1 MAAIP
6 KDSCPHFAGV
16 SETPSFASSSC
27 AECGA
32 FAPTRVCLSCGH
44 VGCCDSSRGHAT
56 AHARESDHPIIRSLP
71 LSDGA
76 FTWCYECN
84 AYLR

>member
-1 MAAIP
+1 MKLAECQHYPALP
-6 KDSCPHFAGV
+6 GSAPGGQA
-16 SETPSFASSSC
+16 C

-32 FAPTRVCLSCGH
+32 AAPIRVCLTCGH

-56 AHARESDHPIIRSLP
+56 AHAKASGHPIIRSLP
-71 LSDGA
+71 ISERS

-84 AYLR
+84 EYLT